1 MDAALPVQVFE
12 HGEGQA
18 VSIPPGF
25 KLPAD
30 KLTMRQDGPRLVIEP
45 ARTPPKAAHPA
56 NQALV
61 DLLASWD
68 PIDEEIGPIED
79 LPPDPVNL

>member
-1 MDAALPVQVFE
+1 MDAAWPAEVFQ

-18 VSIPPGF
+18 VSIPPGL
-25 KLPAD
+25 KPGD
-30 KLTMRQDGPRLVIEP
+30 KVTVRQDGPRLVIEP
-45 ARTPPKAAHPA
+45 ARTVPRAANPA

-61 DLLASWD
+61 DLLFMLE

-79 LPPDPVNL
+79 LLPRPVEL